1 MKYIKKLPSVE
12 EIKQMYP
19 LSEALNKKRLERINQ
34 IQNILS
40 GKDKRKLLFIGPCS
54 ADREDAVLDYCRRLA
69 DIEKNLNDKLLI
81 VPRVYTSKP
90 RTKGTGYKGM
100 LHRPNPLSEHDD
112 LEKGIIASRTMHL
125 HVIQETGLFCVDEM
139 LYPESL
145 EYFSDLLVYVAVGAR
160 SVEDQLHRLTA
171 SGLELP
177 VGMKNPMDGNLS
189 VLLNSIEAAQ
199 QEQSLI
205 YRGWVVNTAGNP
217 YVHAI
222 LRGYSNRYGITHPN
236 YHYEDLC
243 SFYDMYRKSS
253 LKNMS
258 VIIDCNHG
266 NSNKNADEQIRIIN
280 DVTYSMR
287 LNAGLAS
294 FVKGFMVESYLVDGN
309 QMIGGGVYG
318 KSITDA
324 CIGWEKTEKL
334 ISNLAVG
341 EN

>member
-1 MKYIKKLPSVE
+1 MTYIKKLPSVE
-12 EIKQMYP
+12 EIKQQYP
-19 LSEALNKKRLERINQ
+19 LSPDLAQKRIERINE
-34 IQNILS
+34 IQDILS
-40 GKDKRKLLFIGPCS
+40 GKNKRKLLLIGPCS
-54 ADREDAVLDYCRRLA
+54 ADREDAVIDYCHRLA
-69 DIEKNLNDKLLI
+69 EVEKKVRDKLLI

-90 RTKGTGYKGM
+90 RTKGAGYKGM
-100 LHRPNPLSEHDD
+100 LHRPNPLSNHDD
-112 LEKGIIASRTMHL
+112 LEKGILASRTMHL

-199 QEQSLI
+199 QQQSLI
-205 YRGWVVNTAGNP
+205 YRGWVVNTSGNSF
-217 YVHAI
+217 VHAI
-222 LRGYSNRYGITHPN
+222 LRGYSNRYGRTHPN
-236 YHYEDLC
+236 YHYEELC
-243 SFYDMYRKSS
+243 AFYDMYKKST

-266 NSNKNADEQIRIIN
+266 NSNKCADAQLRIAR
-280 DVTYSMR
+280 DV
-287 LNAGLAS
+287 LNSTEGDSSLAS

-309 QMIGGGVYG
+309 QMIGGGIYG

-324 CIGWEKTEKL
+324 CIGWEKTEQL
-334 ISNLAVG
+334 IGILANG
-341 EN
+341 

>member
-1 MKYIKKLPSVE
+1 MKYVKKLSSVE
-12 EIKQMYP
+12 EIKQKYP
-19 LSEALNKKRLERINQ
+19 LSESLCKKRLERIKE

-40 GKDKRKLLFIGPCS
+40 GIDRRKLLFIGPCS
-54 ADREDAVLDYCRRLA
+54 ADREDAVLEYCRRLA
-69 DIEKNLNDKLLI
+69 EIEKNVKDKLLI

-139 LYPESL
+139 LYPETL
-145 EYFSDLLVYVAVGAR
+145 EYFSDLLIYVAIGAR
-160 SVEDQLHRLTA
+160 SVEDQFHRLTA

-199 QEQSLI
+199 HEQSLI
-205 YRGWVVNTAGNP
+205 YRGWVVNTVGNP
-217 YVHAI
+217 YAHAI
-222 LRGYSNRYGITHPN
+222 LRGYSNRYGKTNPN

-266 NSNKNADEQIRIIN
+266 NSNKNADEQIRVAN
-280 DVTYSMR
+280 DVVNSMKF
-287 LNAGLAS
+287 NASLYT
-294 FVKGFMVESYLVDGN
+294 FIKGFMVESYLVDGK
-309 QMIGGGVYG
+309 QMVGGGVYG

-334 ISNLAVG
+334 IDALLK
-341 EN
+341 